1 VSRRRRHEEHEN
13 HERWLVSYA
22 DFITLLFAFFV
33 VMYAVSSVNEG
44 KYRVLSDSLL
54 AAFRGPSRSIEPIQV
69 GQLVRAPPV
78 QIQLPVSAP
87 HPIALMVPI
96 QRPDERL
103 TEQGPNEGGAA
114 GEHASRGDG
123 EQPDL
128 GDGQDPG
135 ARPAGQEEVARRIEA
150 ALADLIDRELI
161 EVRRVEDRV
170 EVEIRTSIL
179 FPSGS
184 ARLVE
189 GAMSVL
195 QDVSEI
201 LKGFPNPVR
210 VEGFTDNV
218 PISTEV
224 YPSNWE
230 LSAGRA
236 ATVVQVC
243 ARHGVRPERL
253 VAVGYGEY
261 RPVADNATA
270 EGRSRNRRVVIVIP
284 TAVDP
289 RREVDPGQ
297 PIAADS
303 GLAPGGGPGAGPAAG
318 GLPPAPAVD
327 TQG

>member
-44 KYRVLSDSLL
+44 KYRVLSDSML
-54 AAFRGPSRSIEPIQV
+54 AAFRGPSRSLDPIQV

-78 QIQLPVSAP
+78 QVPLPVSAP
-87 HPIALMVPI
+87 QPISLVTPLRTAEGTLTAAHA
-96 QRPDERL
+96 RLNGREGER
-103 TEQGPNEGGAA
+103 ED
-114 GEHASRGDG
+114 RGDG
-123 EQPDL
+123 EQPER
-128 GDGQDPG
+128 GDSQDPG

-150 ALADLIDRELI
+150 ALAGLIAQRLI
-161 EVRRVEDRV
+161 EVRRVEDRI
-170 EVEIRTSIL
+170 ELEIRTSIL

-189 GAMSVL
+189 GAFPIL
-195 QDVSEI
+195 DDVSEI

-218 PISTEV
+218 PINTEV

-236 ATVVQVC
+236 ATVVRVC
-243 ARHGVRPERL
+243 TKQGVRPDRL
-253 VAVGYGEY
+253 VALGYGEH
-261 RPVADNATA
+261 RPIADNATA
-270 EGRSRNRRVVIVIP
+270 EGRNRNRRVVIVIP
-284 TAVDP
+284 TAADA
-289 RREVDPGQ
+289 RRGLDLPEPTTANTAIG
-297 PIAADS
+297 ADVGPDADVPASTPTS
-303 GLAPGGGPGAGPAAG
+303 GAEG
-318 GLPPAPAVD
+318 
-327 TQG
+327 